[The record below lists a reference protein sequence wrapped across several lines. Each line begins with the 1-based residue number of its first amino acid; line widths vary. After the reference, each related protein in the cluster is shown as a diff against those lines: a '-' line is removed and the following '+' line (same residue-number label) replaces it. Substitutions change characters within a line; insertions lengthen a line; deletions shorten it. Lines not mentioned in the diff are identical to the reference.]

1 MSESTTS
8 TPGTRDFEGVTI
20 PAPGIFDL
28 DPAHTR
34 IGFSARHMMV
44 SKVRGRFAEFTGSI
58 TIADDPLQS
67 SAEADIKAGSIDTGQ
82 PDRDGHLVSA
92 DFLNVEKFPE
102 LTFRSS
108 GITGH
113 QRNVFTVLG
122 ELTIKDVT
130 RAVELT
136 LEIEGVGN
144 SPYGKQVMG
153 YTLTTEISREDYGM
167 TWNVAVEGGGVLV
180 GKTVKIEI
188 EGEAVRRD

>member
-1 MSESTTS
+1 MTESATQ
-8 TPGTRDFEGVTI
+8 TPGTRDWEGVTI
-20 PAPGIFDL
+20 PAPGVFDL

-58 TIADDPLQS
+58 TVAGDPLQS
-67 SAEADIKAGSIDTGQ
+67 TASADIKAGSIDTGQ

-92 DFLNVEKFPE
+92 DFLNVEKWPE
-102 LTFRSS
+102 LTFRTTR
-108 GITGH
+108 ITGH

-130 RAVELT
+130 REVELT

-153 YTLTTEISREDYGM
+153 FTLTTEIQREDYGM

-180 GKTVKIEI
+180 GKAVKIEI

>member
-1 MSESTTS
+1 MSEPSTS
-8 TPGTRDFEGVTI
+8 TAGTRDFEGVTI

-58 TIADDPLQS
+58 TVADDPLQS
-67 SAEADIKAGSIDTGQ
+67 TAQADIQAGSIDTGQ

-108 GITGH
+108 RITGH

-130 RAVELT
+130 RQVELT

-153 YTLTTEISREDYGM
+153 FTLTTEISREDYGM

>member
-1 MSESTTS
+1 MTESATQ
-8 TPGTRDFEGVTI
+8 TPGTRDWEGVTI
-20 PAPGIFDL
+20 PGPGVFDL

-58 TIADDPLQS
+58 TVADDPLQS
-67 SAEADIKAGSIDTGQ
+67 TASADIKAGSIDTGQ
-82 PDRDGHLVSA
+82 PDRDGHLVST
-92 DFLNVEKFPE
+92 DFLNVEKWPE
-102 LTFRSS
+102 LTFRTTR
-108 GITGH
+108 ITGH
-113 QRNVFTVLG
+113 QRNVFTLLG

-130 RAVELT
+130 REVELT

-144 SPYGKQVMG
+144 SPYGKQVLG
-153 YTLTTEISREDYGM
+153 FTLTTEISREDYGM

-180 GKTVKIEI
+180 GKAVKIEI

>member
-1 MSESTTS
+1 MTESATE

-20 PAPGIFDL
+20 PAPGTFDL

-58 TIADDPLQS
+58 TIAADPLQS
-67 SAEADIKAGSIDTGQ
+67 AAEADIKTASIDTGQ

-92 DFLNVEKFPE
+92 DFLNAEKWPE
-102 LTFRSS
+102 LTFRTT

-113 QRNVFTVLG
+113 QRNVFTVTG
-122 ELTIKDVT
+122 DLTIKDVT
-130 RAVELT
+130 RPVELT

-153 YTLTTEISREDYGM
+153 FTLTTEIQREDYGM

>member
-1 MSESTTS
+1 
-8 TPGTRDFEGVTI
+8 
-20 PAPGIFDL
+20 
-28 DPAHTR
+28 
-34 IGFSARHMMV
+34 MV

-58 TIADDPLQS
+58 TVADDPLQS
-67 SAEADIKAGSIDTGQ
+67 AAVADIKAASIDTGQ

-92 DFLNVEKFPE
+92 DFLNVEKWPE
-102 LTFRSS
+102 LTFRTTR
-108 GITGH
+108 ITGH
-113 QRNVFTVLG
+113 QRNVFTLLG

-130 RAVELT
+130 REVELT

-153 YTLTTEISREDYGM
+153 FTLTTEISREDYGM

-180 GKTVKIEI
+180 GKAVKIEI